1 MEPGLVSVAAPV
13 RDPQGRIVAA
23 FNVSAPK
30 YRFEAGVDQVGAA
43 LIAVAGELGSA
54 LRGERPTDLDEGG

>member
-1 MEPGLVSVAAPV
+1 
-13 RDPQGRIVAA
+13 VAA

-43 LIAVAGELGSA
+43 LSAAAGELGAA
-54 LRGERPTDLDEGG
+54 LRGERPADLDEGG